1 MTLTVSISALLTL
14 VLLLLVVAFKVVV
27 VRAVSPFRTP
37 VIVPSAAF
45 GDVPGAVTAADKDDG
60 DSDRAAW
67 NQWPV
72 AAAKNGD
79 ERILRGVLRL
89 FPFSE
94 SDGKGLRSLFR
105 GVSGRPLASSA
116 IMTTSTR
123 LEVLEGMSGMGF
135 FWWGSM
141 VGELK

>member
-1 MTLTVSISALLTL
+1 M
-14 VLLLLVVAFKVVV
+14 VAFKVV

-45 GDVPGAVTAADKDDG
+45 GDVPGAVVTAADKDDG

-105 GVSGRPLASSA
+105 GAGSVRPLPASSSG

>member
-1 MTLTVSISALLTL
+1 MLALT
-14 VLLLLVVAFKVVV
+14 FKVA
-27 VRAVSPFRTP
+27 RAVSPFRKP
-37 VIVPSAAF
+37 VVPSAAF
-45 GDVPGAVTAADKDDG
+45 GDVAGAVTAADNDDG
-60 DSDRAAW
+60 DSDRKK
-67 NQWPV
+67 WPV

-105 GVSGRPLASSA
+105 GVGSAAGPLPSSA
-116 IMTTSTR
+116 IITTST
-123 LEVLEGMSGMGF
+123 LEELEGMSGMGF